1 MTTDGHCLD
10 VTCYGQITVDH
21 IFHTEPTAR
30 PRLGRETFAD
40 SYTTALGGGAAIV
53 AVTLARLGLRSALVS
68 RVGADTAGIG
78 LLNQVRAEGVDV
90 AHVEILRDRATD
102 ISVAFTSARDRG
114 FLSHTEASRVLD
126 TLVMESACLARNRH
140 LHLCLSSTDDP
151 AHWSGL
157 VHQAHAVGTTVSI
170 DLGWQT
176 TWDRGLCARLAEA
189 DLIFPNELEARHIT
203 HTRSL
208 DRALA
213 LLGARGAT
221 VVIKRGSL
229 GVVAQR
235 RGERVEMPPLP
246 VREVVDTTG
255 AGDMFAAGFLW
266 AHIHQFGLRGC
277 LAAGSLC
284 GARCVEQTGGLARPP
299 TVQELQQL
307 LDTLGSSPAGPSA

>member
-1 MTTDGHCLD
+1 MTNNGHCLD

-21 IFHTEPTAR
+21 IFHTAPTAR

-53 AVTLARLGLRSALVS
+53 AVTLARLGSRTALVS
-68 RVGADTAGIG
+68 RVGADNAGIG

-90 AHVEILRDRATD
+90 SHVEVLRDQSTD

-126 TLVMESACLARNRH
+126 TLEMEANCLARSRH
-140 LHLCLSSTDDP
+140 LHLCLSATDNP
-151 AHWSGL
+151 SHWIGL

-176 TWDRGLCARLAEA
+176 TWDRELGARLAEA
-189 DLIFPNELEARHIT
+189 DLIFPNELEARRIT

-229 GVVAQR
+229 GVVAR
-235 RGERVEMPPLP
+235 RNGERAEMPPLP

-266 AHIHQFGLRGC
+266 AYLQGYGLRPS

-299 TVQELQQL
+299 TIPELHEL
-307 LDTLGSSPAGPSA
+307 LESLGLAADRT